1 MKKLLVLAAAFGSVL
16 AYKRWQESERDKAVW
31 SKATDT
37 VD

>member
-1 MKKLLVLAAAFGSVL
+1 MKKLLVVAAALVSAF
-16 AYKRWQESERDKAVW
+16 AYKRWQESEREKAVW

>member
-1 MKKLLVLAAAFGSVL
+1 MKKLLVIAAAVASAF
-16 AYKRWQESERDKAVW
+16 AYKRWQESERDRAVW